1 MKKVLIVAPV
11 LTRSGYGEHARFVVD
26 SLSQYPHLYDLYI
39 HPLSWG
45 ISSWDWGTDHRRE
58 YYDSL
63 IKKTAQFQGEFDV
76 SLQVTIPSE
85 WKKVAPVNI
94 GVTAGVE
101 TDRLPAPWVEISNQM
116 DHIIVTSQHIKKL
129 FESSPYSVKNQF
141 SGEEV
146 QMKGTKCPVSVVTY
160 PVKEITAADL
170 SANISLEYDYNFLTI
185 AQLAPRKNLFATIE
199 WFIEEFG
206 DEEVGL
212 IVKSHVEK
220 SNTFDKMR
228 TKEVLKGVIESCNKP
243 DRKCKIYHIHGTMS
257 DEEVHGLYTHP
268 NIKAILSTTHGE
280 GFGLPLY
287 EAAYMG
293 MPVVCPAWSGQTDFL
308 YAPKDNG
315 SKKLVPCF
323 EKVKYEVRDVAE
335 DAYMPDAIEEGM
347 KWCYPDRKSFKKAMR
362 SVYQAY
368 QSKKANALTL
378 QKYLHNTFSIKNQ
391 QSEIEK
397 VVREC
402 FSNDWKEEM
411 DEVEIL

>member
-85 WKKVAPVNI
+85 WKKIAPVNI

-146 QMKGTKCPVSVVTY
+146 QMKGTNCPVSVVTY

-185 AQLAPRKNLFATIE
+185 AQLAPRKNLCATIE
-199 WFIEEFG
+199 WFIEEFE
-206 DEEVGL
+206 DKEVGS

-228 TKEVLKGVIESCNKP
+228 TKEILKGVIESCNKP

-368 QSKKANALTL
+368 QSKKVSALAL
-378 QKYLHNTFSIKNQ
+378 QEYLHTTFSIKNQ